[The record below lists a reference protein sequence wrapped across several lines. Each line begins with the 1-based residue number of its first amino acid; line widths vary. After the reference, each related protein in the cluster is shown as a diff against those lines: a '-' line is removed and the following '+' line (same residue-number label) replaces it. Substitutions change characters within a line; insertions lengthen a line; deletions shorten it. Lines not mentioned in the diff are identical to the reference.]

1 MAKIIKLKA
10 YDKMVY
16 AVQVEDNLYIDELG
30 VKHYPRLRKTAK
42 TPEMYLRLS
51 VRRLSTLQKTTQQER
66 R

>member
-30 VKHYPRLRKTAK
+30 VKH
-42 TPEMYLRLS
+42 
-51 VRRLSTLQKTTQQER
+51 
-66 R
+66 